1 MRRSAR
7 FASSGSVLSAQLIGF
22 FVVLGVTFVATAQ
35 PIATGLSGSAGEVT
49 GGAKKEDR
57 PAWRGTSVNYSHN
70 LGVMTLAPAADPFY
84 NPTWSHRLG
93 LFPEWHF
100 GDAVA
105 LRGRFFLSQEFTDS
119 DSTRYRNE
127 VELSD
132 VWLDTAWSGFTE
144 KHSRIHLGA
153 DLRVTLPTSKASQAQ
168 TRLFTLG
175 PSLNLSR
182 RFDVLS
188 GLTLIYSGRF
198 TWRFNRLATRQ
209 NQGATIA
216 ACGDVRALECIDF
229 VNTGVRN
236 PQFDVLHGPIVSFAP
251 HPKVDVSASF
261 LMQRAWLPALAA
273 APASVAGSTQLDVGT
288 DVATRDL
295 MIFSL
300 SVSYQAFRAVGFS
313 LGAWTFSNQLGEDG
327 RYQFPLFNR
336 NTTLYLDATF
346 DLEGAVASFRKE
358 KS

>member
-1 MRRSAR
+1 MRGSERFCHRSKVP
-7 FASSGSVLSAQLIGF
+7 SPKLIGLLMG
-22 FVVLGVTFVATAQ
+22 LGVTFVATAQ
-35 PIATGLSGSAGEVT
+35 PIATGLSGTGAEVT
-49 GGAKKEDR
+49 DGAKSSER
-57 PAWRGTSVNYSHN
+57 PAWRGASVSYSHN

-100 GDAVA
+100 GNVVT

-119 DSTRYRNE
+119 DWTRYRNE

-132 VWLDTAWSGFTE
+132 VWLDTVWSGFTE
-144 KHSRIHLGA
+144 KHSRVHLGA
-153 DLRVTLPTSKASQAQ
+153 DLRVTLPTSKTSQAQ
-168 TRLFTLG
+168 SRLFTLG
-175 PSLNLSR
+175 PSLNVSR

-188 GLTLIYSGRF
+188 GLTLIYSARF
-198 TWRFNRLATRQ
+198 TWRANQFATRQ
-209 NQGATIA
+209 NQGPTIS
-216 ACGDVRALECIDF
+216 ACGDTRALECLDF
-229 VNTGVRN
+229 INTGVRN
-236 PQFDVLHGPIVSFAP
+236 PTFDVLHGPVVAFSP
-251 HPKVDVSASF
+251 HRKVDVTASF

-273 APASVAGSTQLDVGT
+273 APAALMGSTQLDVGT

-300 SVSYQAFRAVGFS
+300 SVSYQAFKAVGFS
-313 LGAWTFSNQLGEDG
+313 AGAWTFSNQLGENG

-336 NTTLYLDATF
+336 NTTLFLDATF
-346 DLEGAVASFRKE
+346 DLEGAVSSIRKE

>member
-7 FASSGSVLSAQLIGF
+7 FAKHSSKLPLNLIGLL
-22 FVVLGVTFVATAQ
+22 VVAVTFVAHAQ
-35 PIATGLSGSAGEVT
+35 PIATGLSGSGGEVT
-49 GGAKKEDR
+49 GGAKQADR

-70 LGVMTLAPAADPFY
+70 LGVMTLAPAAEPFY
-84 NPTWSHRLG
+84 NPTWSQRLG

-100 GDAVA
+100 GDLIT
-105 LRGRFFLSQEFTDS
+105 LRGRFFLSQEFTES

-132 VWLDTAWSGFTE
+132 VWLDTVWSGFTE
-144 KHSRIHLGA
+144 KNSRIHLGA
-153 DLRVTLPTSKASQAQ
+153 DLRVTLPTSKVSQAQ
-168 TRLFTLG
+168 TRILTLG
-175 PSLNLSR
+175 PSLNVSR

-188 GLTLIYSGRF
+188 GLTLIYTGRF
-198 TWRFNRLATRQ
+198 TWRANRFATRQ
-209 NQGATIA
+209 NEGPKS
-216 ACGDVRALECIDF
+216 CGDTRALECADF
-229 VNTGVRN
+229 ILNSGVRN
-236 PQFDVLHGPIVSFAP
+236 VQFDLLHGPVVSFAP

-261 LMQRAWLPALAA
+261 LMQRGWLPALAA
-273 APASVAGSTQLDVGT
+273 APAELAGSTELAAGT
-288 DVATRDL
+288 GVATRDL

-300 SVSYQAFRAVGFS
+300 SVSYQAFKAVGFS

-346 DLEGAVASFRKE
+346 DLEGAVSSFRKE

>member
-1 MRRSAR
+1 M
-7 FASSGSVLSAQLIGF
+7 
-22 FVVLGVTFVATAQ
+22 VLGVTFVANAQ
-35 PIATGLSGSAGEVT
+35 PIATGLSGSGGEVNDA
-49 GGAKKEDR
+49 AKNADR

-70 LGVMTLAPAADPFY
+70 LGVMTLAPAAEPFY

-100 GDAVA
+100 GQQLT
-105 LRGRFFLSQEFTDS
+105 LRGRFFLSQEFTES

-132 VWLDTAWSGFTE
+132 VWLDGVWSGFTE
-144 KHSRIHLGA
+144 KNSRIHLGA
-153 DLRVTLPTSKASQAQ
+153 DLRVTVPTSKTSQAQ
-168 TRLFTLG
+168 SRILTLG
-175 PSLNLSR
+175 PSLNVSR

-188 GLTLIYSGRF
+188 GLTLIYSARF
-198 TWRFNRLATRQ
+198 TYRFNRFATRQ
-209 NQGATIA
+209 NQGSTSS
-216 ACGDVRALECIDF
+216 ACGDSRSLECIDII
-229 VNTGVRN
+229 NTGVRN
-236 PQFDVLHGPIVSFAP
+236 PQFDVLHGPVVSFAP
-251 HPKVDVSASF
+251 HAKVDVSASF

-273 APASVAGSTQLDVGT
+273 APVELAGSTQLGVGT

-300 SVSYQAFRAVGFS
+300 SVSYQAFKAVGFS

-346 DLEGAVASFRKE
+346 DLEGAVSSFRKE

>member
-1 MRRSAR
+1 MWSSERFSRRPAVPSR
-7 FASSGSVLSAQLIGF
+7 NLIGLL
-22 FVVLGVTFVATAQ
+22 VVLGVTFVANAQ
-35 PIATGLSGSAGEVT
+35 PIATGLSGSGGELT
-49 GGAKKEDR
+49 DAAKSADR

-70 LGVMTLAPAADPFY
+70 LGVMTLAPAAEPFY

-100 GDAVA
+100 GTQLT
-105 LRGRFFLSQEFTDS
+105 LRGRFFISQEFTDS
-119 DSTRYRNE
+119 DFTRYRNE

-132 VWLDTAWSGFTE
+132 VWLDGVWSGFTE

-153 DLRVTLPTSKASQAQ
+153 DLRVTLPTSKPSQAQ
-168 TRLFTLG
+168 SRILTLG
-175 PSLNLSR
+175 PSLNVSR

-188 GLTLIYSGRF
+188 GLTLIYTARF
-198 TWRFNRLATRQ
+198 TYRFNRFATRQ
-209 NQGATIA
+209 NQGPTIS
-216 ACGDVRALECIDF
+216 ACGDSRSLECIDF
-229 VNTGVRN
+229 INTGVRN
-236 PQFDVLHGPIVSFAP
+236 PQFDVLHGPVVSFAP
-251 HPKVDVSASF
+251 HSKVDVSASF

-273 APASVAGSTQLDVGT
+273 APVELAGSTQLGVGT

-300 SVSYQAFRAVGFS
+300 SVSYQAFKAVGFS

-346 DLEGAVASFRKE
+346 DLEGAVSSFRKE

>member
-1 MRRSAR
+1 MRSFKHLLARSSI
-7 FASSGSVLSAQLIGF
+7 SSRNLIGLL
-22 FVVLGVTFVATAQ
+22 VVVGVTFVARAQ
-35 PIATGLSGSAGEVT
+35 PVATGLSGADVT
-49 GGAKKEDR
+49 GSAAAEDR

-70 LGVMTLAPAADPFY
+70 LGVMTLAPAAEPFY

-93 LFPEWHF
+93 IFPEWHF
-100 GDAVA
+100 GNVA
-105 LRGRFFLSQEFTDS
+105 TLRGRFFLSQEFTDS
-119 DSTRYRNE
+119 DSTRFRNE

-132 VWLDTAWSGFTE
+132 VWIDAVWNGFTE
-144 KHSRIHLGA
+144 KRSGVRLGA
-153 DLRVTLPTSKASQAQ
+153 DLRTTLPTSKASQAQ
-168 TRLFTLG
+168 SRLFTLG
-175 PSLNLSR
+175 PSLTLSR

-198 TWRFNRLATRQ
+198 TWRFNRFATRQ
-209 NQGATIA
+209 NQGPTIS

-229 VNTGVRN
+229 INTGIRN
-236 PQFDVLHGPIVSFAP
+236 PQFDLLHGPIVSFAP
-251 HPKVDVSASF
+251 HPKVDISTSL
-261 LMQRAWLPALAA
+261 LMQRAWLPPLAA
-273 APASVAGSTQLDVGT
+273 APPDLASSTQLSGPADVGT
-288 DVATRDL
+288 RDL
-295 MIFSL
+295 IIYTL

-313 LGAWTFSNQLGEDG
+313 FGAWTFSQQLGEDG

>member
-1 MRRSAR
+1 M
-7 FASSGSVLSAQLIGF
+7 
-22 FVVLGVTFVATAQ
+22 VLGVTFVANAQ
-35 PIATGLSGSAGEVT
+35 PIATGLSGSGGELT
-49 GGAKKEDR
+49 DAAKNADR

-70 LGVMTLAPAADPFY
+70 LGVMTLAPAAEPFY

-100 GDAVA
+100 GTQFT
-105 LRGRFFLSQEFTDS
+105 LRGRFFLSQEFTES
-119 DSTRYRNE
+119 DWTRYRNE

-132 VWLDTAWSGFTE
+132 VWLDGVWSGFTE

-153 DLRVTLPTSKASQAQ
+153 DLRVTVPTSKPSQAQ
-168 TRLFTLG
+168 SRILTLG
-175 PSLNLSR
+175 PSLNVSR

-188 GLTLIYSGRF
+188 GLTLIYTARF
-198 TWRFNRLATRQ
+198 TYRFNRFATRQ
-209 NQGATIA
+209 NQGSTSS
-216 ACGDVRALECIDF
+216 ACGDSRALECIDII
-229 VNTGVRN
+229 NTGVRN
-236 PQFDVLHGPIVSFAP
+236 PQFDVLHGPVVSFAP
-251 HPKVDVSASF
+251 HSKVDVSASF

-273 APASVAGSTQLDVGT
+273 APVELAGSTQLGVGT

-300 SVSYQAFRAVGFS
+300 SVSYQAFKAVGFS

-346 DLEGAVASFRKE
+346 DLEGAVSSFRKE

>member
-1 MRRSAR
+1 MCRFAR
-7 FASSGSVLSAQLIGF
+7 FQRASSLRSQQLIVF
-22 FVVLGVTFVATAQ
+22 FGVMAATFVALAQ
-35 PIATGLSGSAGEVT
+35 PIATGLSGTPGELT
-49 GGAKKEDR
+49 GGAAKTDR

-70 LGVMTLAPAADPFY
+70 LGVMTPAAEPFY

-100 GDAVA
+100 GDVVT

-119 DSTRYRNE
+119 DVTRYRNE

-132 VWLDTAWSGFTE
+132 VWLDTVWSGFTE
-144 KHSRIHLGA
+144 KRSRIRLGA
-153 DLRVTLPTSKASQAQ
+153 DVRVTLPTSKASQAQ

-175 PSLNLSR
+175 PSLNVSR
-182 RFDVLS
+182 TFPVLS
-188 GLTLIYSGRF
+188 GLTLIYTGRF

-209 NQGATIA
+209 NQGPTIA
-216 ACGDVRALECIDF
+216 ACGDVRSLECIDF

-236 PQFDVLHGPIVSFAP
+236 PQFDVLHGPVVSFAP

-261 LMQRAWLPALAA
+261 LMQRAWLPPLAA
-273 APASVAGSTQLDVGT
+273 TPAELAGSTQLEAAGT
-288 DVATRDL
+288 GVATRDL

-300 SVSYQAFRAVGFS
+300 SVSWQAFRAVGFS